1 MKMKALMKR
10 LLFLL
15 MLISLWTG
23 IASAQG
29 RDRPGRFLL
38 MQPGVRAHVELA
50 YVPNG
55 HERQK
60 LDLYVPENS
69 ERPLPLII
77 WIHGGGW
84 RYGTKED
91 CPVLPWTRE
100 GYVVASIDYR
110 LSQDA
115 RFPAQIE
122 DCKAAIRWLRTNAAQ
137 YKIDPDRVAAWGGS
151 AGGHLAS
158 LLGTAGDVTEWEQG
172 HAAGSSRVQ
181 AVIDWF
187 GRADLTQACTDPV
200 LGDSPSAL
208 LIGGSGPGFAELARK
223 ASPIT
228 HVSADD
234 PPFLI
239 MHGDMDNVVPLS
251 QSRAF
256 AEALRA
262 AGVKVKLVVLKGVG
276 HGGVEFKQPE
286 QAKAIDAFLDEN
298 LARRKTEA
306 SH

>member
-1 MKMKALMKR
+1 VKR
-10 LLFLL
+10 FLL
-15 MLISLWTG
+15 LLMSVSLSAG
-23 IASAQG
+23 IAFAQG
-29 RDRPGRFLL
+29 RDQSRLFSPP
-38 MQPGVRAHVELA
+38 QPGVRVYKDLPYMTGA
-50 YVPNG
+50 

-84 RYGTKED
+84 RYGSKED
-91 CPVLPWTRE
+91 CPVLPWTGE

-115 RFPAQIE
+115 CFPAQIE
-122 DCKAAIRWLRTNAAQ
+122 DCKAAIRWVRTHAAE
-137 YKIDPDRVAAWGGS
+137 YKIDADRVAAWGGS

-208 LIGGSGPGFAELARK
+208 LIGGSGPGFVEAARK

-239 MHGDMDNVVPLS
+239 MHGERDNVVPPAQS
-251 QSRAF
+251 QAF
-256 AEALRA
+256 AEALKA

-276 HGGVEFKQPE
+276 HGGLEFMQPE
-286 QAKAIDAFLDEN
+286 QVKAIDSFLNEV
-298 LARRKTEA
+298 LGRQKTAA
-306 SH
+306 SGQAMRE

>member
-1 MKMKALMKR
+1 MKR

-15 MLISLWTG
+15 MFIGLWTG
-23 IASAQG
+23 VASAQG
-29 RDRPGRFLL
+29 RDRSGFFSPP
-38 MQPGVRAHVELA
+38 QPGVRVHKDLA

-60 LDLYVPENS
+60 LDLYVPENP
-69 ERPLPLII
+69 EGPLPLIV
-77 WIHGGGW
+77 WVHGGGW
-84 RYGTKED
+84 RHGSREG
-91 CPVLPWTRE
+91 CPVLPWAGK

-122 DCKAAIRWLRTNAAQ
+122 DCKAAIRWLRTHADE
-137 YKIDPDRVAAWGGS
+137 YKIDPQRVAAWGAS
-151 AGGHLAS
+151 AGGHLVS
-158 LLGTAGDVTEWEQG
+158 LLGTSGDAPEWEQG
-172 HAAGSSRVQ
+172 HPAHSSRVQ

-187 GRADLTQACTDPV
+187 GRADLTRVCRDPA
-200 LGDSPSAL
+200 LANSPSAL
-208 LIGGSGPGFAELARK
+208 LLGGSGPSVQELARK
-223 ASPIT
+223 ASPIA

-239 MHGDMDNVVPLS
+239 MHGDADGVVPPD

-262 AGVKVKLVVLKGVG
+262 VGAKAVLAVLKGVG
-276 HGGVEFKQPE
+276 HGGEEFLQAE
-286 QAKAIDAFLDEN
+286 QVKVIDAFLNEN
-298 LARRKTEA
+298 LAWRKTTE
-306 SH
+306 SR